1 MPGQFTAMLPGVTSS
16 SKSIFRKK
24 SFPWLVLWALA
35 CGALALFA
43 DALGIS
49 HLRGWIVGAFF
60 VGEVLIYGALDKAE
74 G

>member
-1 MPGQFTAMLPGVTSS
+1 MLPGVTSPS
-16 SKSIFRKK
+16 RSILRKK

-43 DALGIS
+43 DALGIA

-60 VGEVLIYGALDKAE
+60 AGEVLIYGAVDKAE